1 MSTLRARPTERR
13 HYKTAARIV
22 ATAAVLGSAAAVA
35 GTSTFGSFTASSGP
49 IDTQVQGGVLS
60 IDLAHAGDGLTMPFG
75 GGLFLAGDSRGW
87 RVDLVNNGDTA
98 MSSVSL
104 TSRATSSSVLDT
116 DPIHGLQLDVKSCSA
131 AWTVNSGVY
140 SCSGTQ
146 KNFYSGPIA
155 VAGQAMA
162 TAASVTPGQVDH
174 LLMTASLPQSASGDM
189 FEGAS
194 SSLEFF
200 FSGVQRNGSAR

>member
-1 MSTLRARPTERR
+1 MSTLSARATERR
-13 HYKTAARIV
+13 HHKTAARIV
-22 ATAAVLGSAAAVA
+22 GTIGVLGAAAAVA
-35 GTSTFGSFTASSGP
+35 GLSTFGNFTYTSGP
-49 IDTQVQGGVLS
+49 IDTQVQGGVLN

-75 GGLFLAGDSRGW
+75 GGLMLAGDSRGY

-98 MSSVSL
+98 LSSVSL

-116 DPIHGLQLDVKSCSA
+116 DAVNGLQLDVKSCSA

-146 KNFYSGPIA
+146 KNFYSGPIV

-162 TAASVTPGQVDH
+162 NVASTTPGQVDH

-200 FSGVQRNGSAR
+200 FSGVQRAGSAR